1 MPDELSLPPG
11 PAPQADE
18 TPSPNASR
26 SDSVNITASGSGD
39 LTVGGDIWVDDD
51 EASAKEEMGS
61 LLRYLYHEQLGG
73 WGFFTNPVT
82 GQPVFFDQPAI
93 LNNIV
98 EAAVSAAS
106 KRTAARGESVLF
118 ECIR

>member
-39 LTVGGDIWVDDD
+39 LTVGGDIVGRDKT
-51 EASAKEEMGS
+51 EIST
-61 LLRYLYHEQLGG
+61 GG
-73 WGFFTNPVT
+73 YV
-82 GQPVFFDQPAI
+82 I
-93 LNNIV
+93 RV
-98 EAAVSAAS
+98 EAGAPVIIGASGNGFSAFIS
-106 KRTAARGESVLF
+106 RHDLSGSGDEPYRKTRPELPEGE
-118 ECIR
+118 